1 MNIYKNL
8 KTELEHFSFKYY
20 VNFWVYIHKY
30 VRQTHII
37 IDRFQICSIQFNA
50 CFKNFYGSKF
60 VSEITKVG
68 GHKWL

>member
-1 MNIYKNL
+1 MFDKHTY
-8 KTELEHFSFKYY
+8 
-20 VNFWVYIHKY
+20 
-30 VRQTHII
+30 II

-68 GHKWL
+68 GHK